1 MSKFQ
6 YMKIVQNTSLS
17 EEQLNKLGAD
27 GWEHYQSIGGA
38 HFLKRQWSDNATPEN
53 PSVAEQQKTTEPQK
67 GRRGR
72 KPKQ

>member
-17 EEQLNKLGAD
+17 EEQLNKLGSD

-38 HFLKRQWSDNATPEN
+38 HFLKRQWSDTPPHEN
-53 PSVAEQQKTTEPQK
+53 TSGNEHPKTTEPQNS
-67 GRRGR
+67 RRGR
-72 KPKQ
+72 RPKQ

>member
-38 HFLKRQWSDNATPEN
+38 HFLKRQWVEDAPAMVM
-53 PSVAEQQKTTEPQK
+53 PKAELPIEQPQK